1 MASNNLSDLTNV
13 TTARSNLG
21 VDAAGTIN
29 YSHPTYAGD
38 DINIDTGA
46 LTGATV
52 ISDLDFNVTTDTL
65 GHVTDA
71 NASIATR
78 TLTLANLGFTGDAD
92 ANNYSLP
99 VASTTLGGI
108 KSGTDITVDS
118 SGNVSVNND
127 SHTHDTRYYTETESD
142 NRFVNVAGDTM
153 TGDLSMGTNSTI
165 YNNFRIEFNSTT
177 NSLEF
182 NYVE

>member
-1 MASNNLSDLTNV
+1 
-13 TTARSNLG
+13 
-21 VDAAGTIN
+21 
-29 YSHPTYAGD
+29 
-38 DINIDTGA
+38 
-46 LTGATV
+46 
-52 ISDLDFNVTTDTL
+52 L

-71 NASIATR
+71 NATYSTK
-78 TLTLANLGFTGDAD
+78 TLTLANLGYTGDSD

-142 NRFVNVAGDTM
+142 NRFVNTTGDTM